1 MSWAAPRAE
10 HARVWAATLAA
21 VRARAPASTANL
33 GPGFDV
39 LALALALHVEVEVEP
54 AARLIVRAEGEGADI
69 ATDASHLAASVAIDV
84 AGHDHLGITVRSTI
98 PVARGLGSSAALA
111 AAAAAAAGSRDPLG
125 VAARVD
131 GHPENAA
138 ASVVGGLLAATTVR
152 GAVRAVRLPLDERL
166 GFVVVVPDRGLS
178 TAKARQALPR
188 QVDRSDAT
196 FNLGR
201 MALLLAGLADR
212 DVLVREAAE
221 DRLHQDYRTPLFPE
235 APHLLGRLT
244 DGGARAAAWS
254 GAGPSLLAIC
264 DVERTDAVRQVAEA
278 ALDDLRVAGRA
289 MVLAPDRHGLVV
301 DRGQGWVPLTHPVGP
316 GSSTA

>member
-1 MSWAAPRAE
+1 
-10 HARVWAATLAA
+10 
-21 VRARAPASTANL
+21 L

-39 LALALALHVEVEVEP
+39 LALALDLHVEVIVEP
-54 AARLIVRAEGEGADI
+54 SERLIVRAEGEGADI
-69 ATDASHLAASVAIDV
+69 PGDASHLAASVAMDV
-84 AGHDHLGITVRSTI
+84 AGHDRLCITVRSSI

-111 AAAAAAAGSRDPLG
+111 AAAAAAAGSSDPLG

-166 GFVVVVPDRGLS
+166 GFVVVVPDRNLA

-188 QVDRSDAT
+188 QVVQSDAT

-244 DGGARAAAWS
+244 DGGARAACWS

-264 DVERTDAVRQVAEA
+264 DLETVEVVQAAAVAAMEDLQVT
-278 ALDDLRVAGRA
+278 GRA
-289 MVLAPDRHGLVV
+289 MVLAPDRQGLVI
-301 DRGQGWVPLTHPVGP
+301 DDGHGWQPLANPVGVEAP
-316 GSSTA
+316 AT

>member
-1 MSWAAPRAE
+1 M
-10 HARVWAATLAA
+10 
-21 VRARAPASTANL
+21 RARAPASSANL

-39 LALALALHVEVEVEP
+39 LALALNLHVEVEVEP
-54 AARLIVRAEGEGADI
+54 APRLTVRAEGEGADI
-69 ATDASHLAASVAIDV
+69 AADASHLAASVAIDV
-84 AGHDHLGITVRSTI
+84 VGHDHLCITVRSSI

-111 AAAAAAAGSRDPLG
+111 AAAAAAAGSGDPLG

-166 GFVVVVPDRGLS
+166 GFVVVVPDRVLS

-188 QVDRSDAT
+188 QVARADAT

-235 APHLLGRLT
+235 APHILGRLT
-244 DGGARAAAWS
+244 DGGALAAAWS
-254 GAGPSLLAIC
+254 GAGPSLLGIC
-264 DVERTDAVRQVAEA
+264 DRERVHHVCAVAEA
-278 ALDDLRVAGRA
+278 ALADLGVAGRA
-289 MVLAPDRHGLVV
+289 LVLAPDRQGLMV
-301 DRGQGWVPLTHPVGP
+301 DRGEGWVPLAQPAGARAPT
-316 GSSTA
+316 T